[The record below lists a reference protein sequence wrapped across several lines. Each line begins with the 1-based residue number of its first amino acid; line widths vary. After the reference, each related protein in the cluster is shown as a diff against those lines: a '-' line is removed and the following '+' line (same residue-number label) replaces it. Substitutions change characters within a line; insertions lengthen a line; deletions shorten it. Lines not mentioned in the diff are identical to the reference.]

1 MGKYMKMKKIGLDAV
16 PSVGLQ
22 LSGANHS
29 SDPMNIVAI
38 NIDNVNK
45 VVPPIRQ

>member
-1 MGKYMKMKKIGLDAV
+1 MGKYMKIKKIGLDAV

-45 VVPPIRQ
+45 EISINH